1 MPIVRNLPS
10 PTAKAVT
17 VPAPGAPSAA
27 AAGTAGNTGEENT
40 SPTEDLF
47 QGKNVNMALNEI
59 AMMHNCV
66 PEWLV

>member
-17 VPAPGAPSAA
+17 VPVPGAPSAA
-27 AAGTAGNTGEENT
+27 LGNTGSIGEEKT
-40 SPTEDLF
+40 STSEDLF